1 MKIPLSTYRIQF
13 NPAFKFKEAKNII
26 PYLKKL
32 GISSVYASPIQQSKA
47 ESQHGYDM
55 TDYTRIDSQLGGEN
69 NFQKLIKQ
77 IQNIQMGWIQDIV
90 PNHMAYHPANPFIYD
105 ILKKGNQSAYSKYF
119 DIDWQQKDTELHGK
133 LLFPFLEKPL
143 DDCLRE
149 NLFQLSYKS
158 GKFFLKY
165 HDFNLPLK
173 QDSLREVLPFYTDLI
188 PPDKQNSLPATD
200 STKISWLLDMVNKN
214 NSPSNHLFWQRLLM
228 EQHYLPGYW
237 KDSRAR
243 INYRRFFSIN
253 ELICLKT
260 ETKNVF
266 DSVHQFIF
274 KEVQQENIT
283 GLRIDHL
290 DGLFN
295 PKQYLERLH
304 KGVPG
309 TYTIVEKILQ
319 PAEML
324 PLNFSA
330 EGTTGYDFLYY
341 VNNLF
346 CQKKNKTKFFNIY
359 HSFTGQQADISQL
372 LLKKKKLI
380 LKQQMYGDLNNLT
393 NLFYEYYQQNQKN
406 IFPLIS
412 KKNLLKALQE
422 ILISFP
428 SYRTYISQST
438 VSKKETNIILQ
449 IINQAKTVNPELK
462 NEFQL
467 IAVLMTSLLNKTLNK
482 AERKK
487 ILPLIMRLQ
496 QLTGPLM
503 AKGMEDTLLYC
514 YHPLLSL
521 NEVGGEPENF
531 GITKNNFYSFIKKR
545 RRRWPYSMNAST
557 THDTKRGED
566 VRSRINVLSEMPVYW
581 QKKLTYWHQLNSNK
595 KTEHESLLFPDNNME
610 YFFYQTLIG
619 TLPFS
624 GLKGINENYI
634 ERIQK
639 YLLKAAREAKVFT
652 SWLNPFQPYE
662 TILNSFTKEVL
673 EKNNNFFLS
682 DLCDFQK
689 HISHY
694 GLLNSLSQ
702 TVLKL
707 TCPGVPDFYQGAEL
721 WDFRLVD
728 PDNRQAVNY
737 NYRIKLLQEI
747 ITTMQNNEDYSN
759 MLKDFLN
766 NPEDGKIKLFLIYQL
781 LKLRNREQE
790 LFLQGSFSP
799 LPVYGKY
806 KNNVISYLR
815 VYNNKIF
822 ISVVPRFCTKLVEI
836 NQFPLG
842 TEIWE
847 NTFIKLPKN
856 IGHSG
861 CDLINEQPVRL
872 IELTPVGN
880 ILKYFPTAVILTNK
894 EN

>member
-13 NPAFKFKEAKNII
+13 NPVFGFKKAENII
-26 PYLKKL
+26 PYLRKL
-32 GISSVYASPIQQSKA
+32 GIAAIYASPIQQSKT

-69 NFQKLIKQ
+69 NFQQLIKQ
-77 IQNIQMGWIQDIV
+77 VQNMQMGWIQDIV

-105 ILKKGNQSAYSKYF
+105 ILKKGNKSAYSKYF

-143 DDCLRE
+143 ENCLRE
-149 NLFQLSYKS
+149 NLFQLSYKN

-173 QDSLREVLPFYTDLI
+173 QDNLQEMLSIFIKFVPAER
-188 PPDKQNSLPATD
+188 QNSLPATG
-200 STKISWLLDMVNKN
+200 SAKISWLLDTINQN
-214 NSPSNHLFWQRLLM
+214 NSSLSHLFWQILLG

-237 KDSRAR
+237 KDSRTK

-260 ETKNVF
+260 ETKNIF
-266 DSVHQFIF
+266 DSVHQLIF
-274 KEVQQENIT
+274 KEVQQGNIT

-295 PKQYLERLH
+295 PKQYLERLRRV
-304 KGVPG
+304 VPG

-324 PLNFSA
+324 PLNFSV

-346 CQKKNKTKFFNIY
+346 CQKKNRTKFCNIY
-359 HSFTGQQADISQL
+359 HSFTGQKQGISQL
-372 LLKKKKLI
+372 LLKKKRLI

-393 NLFYEYYQQNQKN
+393 NLFYEYYQQNQKHMS
-406 IFPLIS
+406 PVVS
-412 KKNLLKALQE
+412 KKNLLKALRE

-428 SYRTYISQST
+428 SYRTYISQSS
-438 VSKKETNIILQ
+438 VLKKDINKILQ
-449 IINQAKTVNPELK
+449 IIEQAKSVNPELIM
-462 NEFQL
+462 EFQF
-467 IAVLMTSLLNKTLNK
+467 ISALMTSLLNKGLDK
-482 AERKK
+482 AKRKK
-487 ILPLIMRLQ
+487 ILQLIMRLQ
-496 QLTGPLM
+496 QFSGPLM

-521 NEVGGEPENF
+521 NEVGGDLENF

-545 RRRWPYSMNAST
+545 MQRWPHSMNAST

-566 VRSRINVLSEMPVYW
+566 VRARINVLSEIPESW
-581 QKKLTYWHQLNSNK
+581 QEKLTYWHQLNLNK
-595 KTEHESLLFPDNNME
+595 KTKHNSLLFPDNNME

-624 GLKGINENYI
+624 GLKGINKTYV

-639 YLLKAAREAKVFT
+639 YLLKSAREAKIFT

-662 TILNSFTKEVL
+662 TMLNSFTKEVL

-682 DLCDFQK
+682 DLCDFHK
-689 HISHY
+689 YTSHY

-759 MLKDFLN
+759 MLKEFLN

-806 KNNVISYLR
+806 KNNIISYLR
-815 VYNNKIF
+815 AYNNKIF
-822 ISVVPRFCTKLVEI
+822 ITVVPRFCTELVEI

-842 TEIWE
+842 AEVWE
-847 NTFIKLPKN
+847 NTFIKIPKN
-856 IGHSG
+856 IGYTG
-861 CDLINEQPVRL
+861 WDLINEQSVRL

-880 ILKYFPTAVILTNK
+880 ILKYFPTAVILANK